1 MKRTRK
7 KILKKK
13 TRNNNDF
20 TKRTK
25 SRYPTLRN
33 YLLKIVKSIK
43 YVTSILKSLGVV
55 FERKYRLQHSRPY
68 PKEHRIKI
76 HEFFFL
82 KRI

>member
-7 KILKKK
+7 KILKK
-13 TRNNNDF
+13 RSNNFNF

-25 SRYPTLRN
+25 TRYPTLRN
-33 YLLKIVKSIK
+33 YLLKIVKSVK
-43 YVTSILKSLGVV
+43 YVTSILKCLDVV
-55 FERKYRLQHSRPY
+55 FERKCRLQHSRPY
-68 PKEHRIKI
+68 PKMHGIKI